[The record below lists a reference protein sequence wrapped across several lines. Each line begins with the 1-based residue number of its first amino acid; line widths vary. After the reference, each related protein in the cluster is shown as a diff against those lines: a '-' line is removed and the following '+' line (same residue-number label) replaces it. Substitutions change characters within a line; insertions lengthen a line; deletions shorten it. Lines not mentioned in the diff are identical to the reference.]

1 MFTGIIRE
9 TGVLEELRPES
20 GIVRLRIRAPR
31 SRPSLEPGGS
41 IAVDG
46 VCLTV
51 CELTGDSFAV
61 DVIPETMKRT
71 RLGVSKPG
79 DRVNLELPL
88 RAGQFLDGHVV
99 QGHVDGTG
107 TVTQALREEGQVV
120 LTVRIPPELAGFTAE
135 KGSVAM
141 NGVSLTVTAVTED
154 TFSVAL
160 IPTTLRETNLDELR
174 EGSLVNVEVDV
185 LARYAARREERIQ

>member
-1 MFTGIIRE
+1 MFTGIVRE
-9 TGVLEELRPES
+9 TGILEEARAAG
-20 GIVRLRIRAPR
+20 GIVTLRIRAPR
-31 SRPSLEPGGS
+31 SRPSLVSGGS

-51 CELTGDSFAV
+51 CELQGESFTV
-61 DVIPETMKRT
+61 DAIPETMRRT
-71 RLGVSKPG
+71 RLGSARPG
-79 DRVNLELPL
+79 DRLNLELPL

-107 TVTQALREEGQVV
+107 AVTEARREEGQMTV
-120 LTVRIPPELAGFTAE
+120 TVRIAPELAGFVAE
-135 KGSVAM
+135 KGSVAV
-141 NGVSLTVTAVTED
+141 NGVSLTVTAVTAD

-174 EGSLVNVEVDV
+174 EGSPVNVEVDV
-185 LARYAARREERIQ
+185 LARYAARREEIR

>member
-1 MFTGIIRE
+1 MFTGIVRE
-9 TGVLEELRPES
+9 TGVLEEARAEA
-20 GIVRLRIRAPR
+20 GIVKLRVRAPR
-31 SRPSLEPGGS
+31 SRPSLVPGGS

-51 CELTGDSFAV
+51 CGLQDDSFLA
-61 DVIPETMKRT
+61 DVIPETMRRT
-71 RLGVSKPG
+71 RLGSARPG
-79 DRVNLELPL
+79 DRLNLELPV

-107 TVTQALREEGQVV
+107 TVTEARREEGQSTV
-120 LTVRIPPELAGFTAE
+120 TVRIAPELAGFVAE
-135 KGSVAM
+135 KGSVAV
-141 NGVSLTVTAVTED
+141 NGVSLTVTAVTGD

-174 EGSLVNVEVDV
+174 EGSVVNVEVDV
-185 LARYAARREERIQ
+185 LARYAARREERIR

>member
-9 TGVLEELRPES
+9 TGILEEIRPDG
-20 GIVRLRIRAPR
+20 GILKLRIRAPR

-51 CELTGDSFAV
+51 CELDGDSFGV
-61 DVIPETMKRT
+61 DVIPETMRRT
-71 RLGVSKPG
+71 RLGTARAG
-79 DRVNLELPL
+79 DRLNLELPV

-107 TVTQALREEGQVV
+107 AVTRVLREEGQVT
-120 LTVRIPPELAGFTAE
+120 LTVRVGRELSPFIAE
-135 KGSVAM
+135 KGSVAV
-141 NGVSLTVTAVTED
+141 NGVSLTVTEVTAD
-154 TFSVAL
+154 TFSVSL
-160 IPTTLRETNLDELR
+160 IPTTLRETNLDRLGD
-174 EGSLVNVEVDV
+174 GSVVNVEVDV
-185 LARYAARREERIQ
+185 LARYAARREERMQ